1 MKGLVFLFSSL
12 LLATTLTHAAT
23 VVTQKEKITG
33 TIVSQSEALL
43 TIRQTDGKP
52 VIVQRKDVLQIF
64 DDKGEL
70 VWQAGQPAAAPQG
83 AAAAKSGGPL
93 LNFAAKSVIL
103 DFFAGTSLGGF
114 YSEENRFIDAH
125 GIYMAYSDGS
135 RQNANVSMFQVGIG
149 VNYQSYDSARW
160 SWLFSYL
167 YRSTQ
172 QNIRVGDGKKYESK
186 NLADAVIT
194 TFHGLMFG
202 REVHFYPGDGG
213 SSFEFTAQMG
223 YEFGNYAPLASYNV
237 VRTQLTPVPQLY
249 NLPGSVTVHGPT
261 ARLGTGFTFR
271 GTNWQLKLFGYY
283 QIAYTFAAEQIW
295 TAVPKNTVLHD
306 VYGGISVGYGF

>member
-1 MKGLVFLFSSL
+1 MKRLSIL
-12 LLATTLTHAAT
+12 LILGIFAAPLAHAAT

-33 TIVSQSEALL
+33 TIVSQSEA
-43 TIRQTDGKP
+43 IIMIKQADGKP
-52 VIVQRKDVLQIF
+52 IAIQRKNVLQIL

-70 VWQAGQPAAAPQG
+70 VWQAGQPAAAPQP
-83 AAAAKSGGPL
+83 ATAAKPGEPL

-103 DFFAGTSLGGF
+103 DFFVGTSLGGF
-114 YSEENRFIDAH
+114 YSEENRFIDAL
-125 GIYMAYSDGS
+125 GIYMAYADGS
-135 RQNANVSMFQVGIG
+135 RQSANTGMLQFGLG

-172 QNIRVGDGKKYESK
+172 QNIRVGDGKKYENK
-186 NLADAVIT
+186 TLADSVVT

-213 SSFEFTAQMG
+213 SSFDFTGQVG
-223 YEFGNYAPLASYNV
+223 YEFGNYAPLASYNS
-237 VRTQLTPVPQLY
+237 VRTQLSPVPPLF
-249 NLPGSVTVHGPT
+249 NVPGSVTVHGPT
-261 ARLGTGFTFR
+261 ARIGTGFTFR

-283 QIAYTFAAEQIW
+283 QIAYTFASEQIW

-306 VYGGISVGYGF
+306 VYGGVAVGYGF